1 MNQQKFGA
9 LIRVLRR
16 EKGMTQKALADRL
29 GLSDKAVSKWERGLG
44 CPDVSL
50 LGDLSV
56 ILGVDLAR
64 MLSGELAPNDFVG
77 GNMKKAK
84 FYVCPVCGNLTLCT
98 GNASVSCCGR
108 TLEALDPKKAD
119 DTQKLKVEVIENDWY
134 ITSDHPMTKEN
145 YISFVAFAT
154 GGQMNLMKQYPE
166 WDLQVRLQ
174 KRGHGMLYWYASD
187 LGLMY
192 QLL

>member
-1 MNQQKFGA
+1 MDQKKVGA
-9 LIRVLRR
+9 LIRALRR
-16 EKGMTQKALADRL
+16 VKNLTQRALAERL

-44 CPDVSL
+44 CPDISL
-50 LGDLSV
+50 LPDLSAA
-56 ILGVDLAR
+56 LDVDLAQ
-64 MLSGELAPNDFVG
+64 MLSGGLKSNDFVG

-108 TLEALDPKKAD
+108 TLEALEPKKAD

>member
-108 TLEALDPKKAD
+108 TLEALEPKRRMIHRNSR
-119 DTQKLKVEVIENDWY
+119 LK
-134 ITSDHPMTKEN
+134 
-145 YISFVAFAT
+145 
-154 GGQMNLMKQYPE
+154 
-166 WDLQVRLQ
+166 
-174 KRGHGMLYWYASD
+174 
-187 LGLMY
+187 
-192 QLL
+192 